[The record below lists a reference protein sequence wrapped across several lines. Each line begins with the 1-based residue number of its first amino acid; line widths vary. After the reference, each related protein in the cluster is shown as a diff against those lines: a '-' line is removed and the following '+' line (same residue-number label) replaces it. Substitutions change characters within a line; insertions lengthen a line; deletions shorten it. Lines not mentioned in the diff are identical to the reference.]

1 MIRFSPEV
9 EEALAG
15 GLATVALETSVVAQ
29 GLPFPANLE
38 AAKSCEQA
46 VREGG
51 AVPAAIGVI
60 EGEVWVGLGA
70 DQMRRLAEDPD
81 RMKIGSRDL
90 APAMVRRANGG
101 TTVSATC
108 ELAASAGIRVF
119 ATGGIGG
126 VHRGSSVHFDVSQD
140 LFAIS
145 KSPVAVVC
153 AGAKSILDLPNTL
166 EALESLGVLIVGVG
180 TDEFPSFY
188 SRRSGLKLEHRVDGV
203 EAAAEMMQARFDH
216 LRQGGLVFA
225 LPVPERDALPA
236 DEMEV
241 QINAAVALADRNGI
255 RGQALTPF
263 LLTEIARQTGGKS
276 LAANRALLIHTA
288 RFAGELAV
296 ADARLRSVKN

>member
-166 EALESLGVLIVGVG
+166 EALESLGILIVGVG

>member
-166 EALESLGVLIVGVG
+166 EALESLGILVVGVG

-225 LPVPERDALPA
+225 LPVLERDALPA

-296 ADARLRSVKN
+296 ADAWLRSVKN